1 MTLLRHGGLVSPC
14 VVGNVSVARFGMKLL
29 GRRNESWPSAPG
41 SLRQL
46 CIPDL
51 GSDVGHFADLP
62 SDGSE
67 RPSGELP
74 GACPEIVDFVCKEP
88 A

>member
-1 MTLLRHGGLVSPC
+1 MTLLQHGGLVSPC
-14 VVGNVSVARFGMKLL
+14 VVGDVPVARFGTKLL
-29 GRRNESWPSAPG
+29 GRQNESWPSAPG
-41 SLRQL
+41 SLCHL

-62 SDGSE
+62 SNRSE
-67 RPSGELP
+67 RPPGELP
-74 GACPEIVDFVCKEP
+74 GARPEIVDFVRKEP

>member
-1 MTLLRHGGLVSPC
+1 MTLLQHGGFGSPC
-14 VVGNVSVARFGMKLL
+14 VVGDVPVARFGTELL
-29 GRRNESWPSAPG
+29 DRQNESWPSAPG
-41 SLRQL
+41 SSRQL

-62 SDGSE
+62 SDRSA
-67 RPSGELP
+67 RPPGELP
-74 GACPEIVDFVCKEP
+74 GACSEIVNFLCKEL